1 MAGKQ
6 TKLQG
11 LPKTPSGISGL
22 DQITNGGL
30 PKGRCT
36 LVAGG
41 PGSGK
46 TLLGMEFL
54 MRGALDYGEPGVC
67 MSFEE
72 PAEAIALNLASLG
85 YNVPGMI
92 KSKKLFI
99 DYVHV
104 DRKEIEETGEYDLSA
119 LFIRLQDAIDRI
131 GAKRVLLDTIEVLFS
146 GLSNIAILRSELLR
160 LFRWLNSKRVTSVV
174 TAETGT
180 ESFTRYGLEEYIAD
194 CVILLDHRVTEQV
207 STRRL
212 RVLKYRGSAHGT
224 NEYPFL
230 LNEGGLAV
238 VPITSLGLTHTASTE
253 RISSGIPGL
262 DEMLGNKGFYRGSSI
277 LVTGTAGTG
286 KSSFASYFANA
297 ACHRNERCL
306 YLAFEE
312 STSQILR
319 NMNSVGLDLERW
331 MKKDLLRIYAR
342 RPTSTG
348 LEGHLA
354 SVHQMVEEFKPATVV
369 VDPITNLISVGD
381 LNAVKAMLTRIIDF
395 LKTHQVTALFTN
407 LTLEGMMEQTS
418 IGISSLM
425 DVWILLKDV
434 ENGDERRRVI
444 YLLKSRGM
452 AHSNRMREFWLS
464 DKGITMAPPGEVLK
478 LENRQTGK
486 TDEQP
491 KNNKKAL
498 LAR

>member
-1 MAGKQ
+1 M
-6 TKLQG
+6 
-11 LPKTPSGISGL
+11 
-22 DQITNGGL
+22 
-30 PKGRCT
+30 
-36 LVAGG
+36 
-41 PGSGK
+41 
-46 TLLGMEFL
+46 
-54 MRGALDYGEPGVC
+54 
-67 MSFEE
+67 
-72 PAEAIALNLASLG
+72 
-85 YNVPGMI
+85 
-92 KSKKLFI
+92 
-99 DYVHV
+99 
-104 DRKEIEETGEYDLSA
+104 
-119 LFIRLQDAIDRI
+119 
-131 GAKRVLLDTIEVLFS
+131 
-146 GLSNIAILRSELLR
+146 
-160 LFRWLNSKRVTSVV
+160 V

-230 LNEGGLAV
+230 LDEGGLAV
-238 VPITSLGLTHTASTE
+238 VPITSIGLTHTASTE

-262 DEMLGNKGFYRGSSI
+262 DEMLGNRGFYRGSSI
-277 LVTGTAGTG
+277 LVSGTAGTG

-306 YLAFEE
+306 YFAFEE
-312 STSQILR
+312 SPSQILR

-331 MKKDLLRIYAR
+331 MKRDLLRIHAR

-354 SVHQMVEEFKPATVV
+354 TMHQMVEDFKPTTVV

-381 LNAVKAMLTRIIDF
+381 VNAVKAMLTRLIDL
-395 LKTHQVTALFTN
+395 LKMHQITAFFTN
-407 LTLEGMMEQTS
+407 LTMEGMLEQTS

-434 ENGDERRRVI
+434 EHGEQRQRII

-452 AHSNRMREFWLS
+452 AHSNRMQEFWLS
-464 DKGITMAPPGEVLK
+464 EHGITMAPPGDL
-478 LENRQTGK
+478 LQLRNRRTGK
-486 TDEQP
+486 PNEQG